1 MSESNAK
8 PKNKIGEWF
17 KGLQAEFNKIIW
29 PDQNSV
35 IRQTV
40 TVVIITIILGLII
53 VLLDAVIQFGL
64 DKIIG

>member
-1 MSESNAK
+1 MSEANAK
-8 PKNKIGEWF
+8 PKKKIGEWF
-17 KGLQAEFNKIIW
+17 KGLKAEFHKIIW

-53 VLLDAVIQFGL
+53 VMLDAVIQYGL
-64 DKIIG
+64 DWIIG